1 MSSSKPY
8 HHGNLHEEILREA
21 IKLGR
26 EGGPEA
32 VTIRAA
38 TRAVG
43 VSPTAAYRHFKDQAA
58 LLDAVGAVAT
68 YELINKLSDTFE
80 TTEGTI
86 IDKMMEA
93 GFTYFHHAL
102 EEPHFFMCM
111 MAASSFDIPAGL
123 VAAAEGP
130 GEDLRVQAMFNFY
143 GYMEQYARS
152 IGQQPKRQHMMQ
164 NCLAGWSTVHGFTVL
179 CLSGHLG
186 SLPEE
191 KVEAMAQSV
200 IASAVR
206 GLDFENPLEVRL
218 PRPKN

>member
-1 MSSSKPY
+1 MTSSKPY

-68 YELINKLSDTFE
+68 SELITKLGETFE
-80 TTEGTI
+80 ATEGNTV
-86 IDKMMEA
+86 DKMMAA
-93 GFTYFHHAL
+93 GFAYYHYAL
-102 EEPHFFMCM
+102 EERNFFECM
-111 MAASSFDIPAGL
+111 MATSGFDIPAGL
-123 VAAAEGP
+123 AAATEGP
-130 GEDLRVQAMFNFY
+130 GEDQRVQAAFNFY

-152 IGQQPKRQHMMQ
+152 IGQEPNRQNMMQ

-179 CLSGHLG
+179 CLSGHLA
-186 SLPEE
+186 SLSE
-191 KVEAMAQSV
+191 KRMEKMAQSV

-206 GLDFENPLEVRL
+206 GLDFENPLEAQ
-218 PRPKN
+218 PTAPTI

>member
-1 MSSSKPY
+1 MNSSKPY

-58 LLDAVGAVAT
+58 LLDAVADLAT
-68 YELINKLSDTFE
+68 YELLSALGDAFRD
-80 TTEGTI
+80 TEGTLV
-86 IDKMMEA
+86 DKMIAA
-93 GFTYFHHAL
+93 GFAYYHYAL
-102 EEPHFFMCM
+102 KEQNFFECM
-111 MAASSFDIPAGL
+111 MAASGFDIPAGL
-123 VAAAEGP
+123 AAAAEGP
-130 GEDLRVQAMFNFY
+130 GEDPRVEAAFNFY

-152 IGQQPKRQHMMQ
+152 LGQEPSREHMMQ
-164 NCLAGWSTVHGFTVL
+164 NCLAAWSTVHGFTVL
-179 CLSGHLG
+179 CLNGHLA
-186 SLPEE
+186 SLPTDA
-191 KVEAMAQSV
+191 VDTMAQSV

-206 GLDFENPLEVRL
+206 GLDFNNPLEAH
-218 PRPKN
+218 PKN

>member
-58 LLDAVGAVAT
+58 LLDAVAEVAT
-68 YELINKLSDTFE
+68 HELITRLSAAFQD
-80 TTEGTI
+80 TEGSI
-86 IDKMMEA
+86 VDKMMAA
-93 GFTYFHHAL
+93 GFAYYHYAL
-102 EEPHFFMCM
+102 EEQNFFECM
-111 MAASSFDIPAGL
+111 MATSGFDIPAGL
-123 VAAAEGP
+123 SAAAEGP
-130 GEDLRVQAMFNFY
+130 GEDPRVQAAFNFY

-152 IGQQPKRQHMMQ
+152 IGQEPSRQHMMQ

-179 CLSGHLG
+179 CLSGHLR

-191 KVEAMAQSV
+191 KAETMAQSV

-206 GLDFENPLEVRL
+206 GLDFENPLEAH
-218 PRPKN
+218 PAAPQN